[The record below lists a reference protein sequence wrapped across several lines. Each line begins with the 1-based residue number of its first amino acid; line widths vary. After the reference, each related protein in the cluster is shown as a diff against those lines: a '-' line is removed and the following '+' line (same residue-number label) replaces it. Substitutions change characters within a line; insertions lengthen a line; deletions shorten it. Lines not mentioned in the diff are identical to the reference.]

1 MASSNRLLW
10 SVVWPHKSKPTS
22 RLVTSPM
29 TYGRREPN
37 RQGENNLKKFR
48 LRVPGSSHTQR
59 RFSRRPSADTLA
71 TALPERSSRCSRSSP
86 ARGPRS
92 ATGFPASPR
101 FGTVRGNS
109 QVSVLHRGQGI
120 RPPRGA
126 ATGKCSGNV
135 PRSLT
140 RTLTVSVNPSGSP
153 EMQLRRLD
161 PDPVSAGPLPMGLR
175 QQPVPNGRRCVSP
188 DPPTRLG
195 PRPAPARHRCRKR
208 PRLHHSERSSLPC
221 AHAVEFVV
229 PPPGC

>member
-1 MASSNRLLW
+1 
-10 SVVWPHKSKPTS
+10 
-22 RLVTSPM
+22 M

-37 RQGENNLKKFR
+37 RQAENNLKKVSATRSRR
-48 LRVPGSSHTQR
+48 LRPARILHTPQR
-59 RFSRRPSADTLA
+59 RHVRDGVAREVEASQRAQVFDRVVGQVQPIERRPVGRWPEVRDPVDGQVP
-71 TALPERSSRCSRSSP
+71 TALSEEIRWCRFSTEDRELGHPE
-86 ARGPRS
+86 
-92 ATGFPASPR
+92 
-101 FGTVRGNS
+101 V
-109 QVSVLHRGQGI
+109 
-120 RPPRGA
+120 PPL
-126 ATGKCSGNV
+126 GKCSGNV

-153 EMQLRRLD
+153 EMQVRRLD
-161 PDPVSAGPLPMGLR
+161 PDPVTVGPLPMGLR
-175 QQPVPNGRRCVSP
+175 QQPVPNGRRCASP